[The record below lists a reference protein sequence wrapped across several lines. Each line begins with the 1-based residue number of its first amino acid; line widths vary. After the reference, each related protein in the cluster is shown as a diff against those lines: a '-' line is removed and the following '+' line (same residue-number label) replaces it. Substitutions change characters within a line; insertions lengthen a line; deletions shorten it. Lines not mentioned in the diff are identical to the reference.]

1 MQEKYIN
8 IQSLKVSES
17 LSKFV
22 NEELLIDT
30 GISSEKFW
38 IGFEKTVN
46 ELEPKNRELINFRE
60 TLQKKIDGW
69 HIKNKGNEIK
79 LDEYKKFL
87 Y

>member
-8 IQSLKVSES
+8 IKSLKVSES

-46 ELEPKNRELINFRE
+46 ELEPKNRELINFRQ
-60 TLQKKIDGW
+60 TLQKK
-69 HIKNKGNEIK
+69 N
-79 LDEYKKFL
+79 
-87 Y
+87 